1 MTKEIKSAF
10 FSAALSIILS
20 ALATFVITFVLG
32 NQGEILYSSILVKEK
47 YINNITIKN
56 MQSNEYLKS
65 FNLLLD
71 EKIKVKDNTI
81 YINGEHYL
89 VENNNIELDKLKPK
103 EVINISFETNEAI
116 NDKNLLIA
124 KSQQRIGI
132 ESFNQKENLN
142 IYWFILLIC
151 YGFVNFIAYLV
162 NNIKENKR
170 YDTYHKTLEEVKKK
184 SDFCEKRAEELLKK
198 ENINKTIYIKEMSD
212 MEKELKFYQ
221 QIILKSTNE
230 KMTKSELETLISKSL
245 KTFNKTK
252 IKHLSYNDLYK
263 IVYGLVEMFENDNKN
278 KEE

>member
-1 MTKEIKSAF
+1 MK
-10 FSAALSIILS
+10 
-20 ALATFVITFVLG
+20 
-32 NQGEILYSSILVKEK
+32 
-47 YINNITIKN
+47 
-56 MQSNEYLKS
+56 
-65 FNLLLD
+65 
-71 EKIKVKDNTI
+71 KIKVKDNTI

-198 ENINKTIYIKEMSD
+198 ENINKTIYIKEMND

>member
-198 ENINKTIYIKEMSD
+198 ENINKTIYIKEMND

>member
-184 SDFCEKRAEELLKK
+184 
-198 ENINKTIYIKEMSD
+198 T
-212 MEKELKFYQ
+212 
-221 QIILKSTNE
+221 
-230 KMTKSELETLISKSL
+230 
-245 KTFNKTK
+245 
-252 IKHLSYNDLYK
+252 
-263 IVYGLVEMFENDNKN
+263 
-278 KEE
+278 